1 MSRFLIAAG
10 ALAGLLAVALSA
22 YAAHGLALD
31 PARTRMID
39 NALTQQG
46 WHALALIAA
55 GILADRWGG
64 PSLSYWA
71 VNGAGAA
78 FLSGMILFCGA
89 VWFVAVTGRSL
100 GPVAPTGGMLLMLGW
115 LLLAVSALTHRA

>member
-22 YAAHGLALD
+22 YAAHGLTLD
-31 PARTRMID
+31 AARMRMVD

-64 PSLSYWA
+64 WA
-71 VNGAGAA
+71 ANGAGVA
-78 FLSGMILFCGA
+78 FLVGMILFCGA
-89 VWFVAVTGRSL
+89 VWYVAATGNSL
-100 GPVAPTGGMLLMLGW
+100 GRVAPTGGMLLMLGW
-115 LLLAVSALTHRA
+115 LLLAISAFTGRA